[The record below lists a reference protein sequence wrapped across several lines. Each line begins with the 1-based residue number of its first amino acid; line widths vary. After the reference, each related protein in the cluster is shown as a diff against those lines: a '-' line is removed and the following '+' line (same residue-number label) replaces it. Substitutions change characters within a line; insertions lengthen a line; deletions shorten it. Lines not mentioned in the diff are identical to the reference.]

1 MTYNVK
7 IQFVQMTIQD
17 IDTTKTFI
25 VEFLHKSKQRWYARK
40 ETRPK
45 ATSIDLMCIEES
57 EEDEAKE
64 HYFMEAQ
71 IMKDTRKEN
80 VVTQEEQIFIEL
92 QLNVQQTTKV
102 QTMVEAQQ
110 RLMEMEQCEAKV
122 VMKRRHT
129 ILDRATLF

>member
-25 VEFLHKSKQRWYARK
+25 VEFLHKSKQRWCARK

-64 HYFMEAQ
+64 HYFMEA
-71 IMKDTRKEN
+71 
-80 VVTQEEQIFIEL
+80 
-92 QLNVQQTTKV
+92 
-102 QTMVEAQQ
+102 
-110 RLMEMEQCEAKV
+110 
-122 VMKRRHT
+122 
-129 ILDRATLF
+129 